1 MICAKFVHFVFS
13 ASAVEICGKAATIF
27 STASNV
33 EWSFARIVA
42 NSPMCVIVVIR
53 RDFDH

>member
-1 MICAKFVHFVFS
+1 
-13 ASAVEICGKAATIF
+13 
-27 STASNV
+27 V